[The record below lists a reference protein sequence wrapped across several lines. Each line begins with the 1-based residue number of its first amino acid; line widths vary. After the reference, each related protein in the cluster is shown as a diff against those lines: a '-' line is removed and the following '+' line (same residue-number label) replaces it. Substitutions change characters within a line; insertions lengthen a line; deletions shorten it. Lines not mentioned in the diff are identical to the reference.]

1 LKSFLE
7 KYAAEVFDM
16 FEGEWDMDTALKFQK
31 EEGREDGREEGREEG
46 QDTVLEL
53 MEQGYN
59 AQQIRDMLAKRQSAT
74 STAQA

>member
-16 FEGEWDMDTALKFQK
+16 FEGEWDMDMALRVRG
-31 EEGREDGREEGREEG
+31 EEGWEEGWKEGLEE
-46 QDTVLEL
+46 VLEL
-53 MEQGYN
+53 VEQGYN

-74 STAQA
+74 STVDA